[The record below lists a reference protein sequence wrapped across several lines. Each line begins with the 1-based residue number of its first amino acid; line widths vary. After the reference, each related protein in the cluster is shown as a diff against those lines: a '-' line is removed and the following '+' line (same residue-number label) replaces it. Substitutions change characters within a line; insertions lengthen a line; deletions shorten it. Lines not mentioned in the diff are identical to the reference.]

1 MPNGGSD
8 CCGTCWFNRTNRG
21 EREWLEHRDE
31 SIRPHCEI
39 RDIAIENPFYTYCAN
54 HPHRRPDRD
63 PIPIGPV
70 MRHGGWEQE
79 RRVQAGQ
86 PDVLVSRENPRYVW
100 KPSPDSEEIRQH
112 LLSLLASIL
121 EHMVRDRYPI
131 GTGLGETI
139 IRQLGEFR
147 EKRAVRYLEWI
158 RENFKDSV
166 DFMADAASE
175 ALTRIRDDE

>member
-1 MPNGGSD
+1 
-8 CCGTCWFNRTNRG
+8 
-21 EREWLEHRDE
+21 
-31 SIRPHCEI
+31 
-39 RDIAIENPFYTYCAN
+39 
-54 HPHRRPDRD
+54 
-63 PIPIGPV
+63 

-79 RRVQAGQ
+79 RRVRAGQ
-86 PDVLVSRENPRYVW
+86 PDEFVNWENPRYVW

-112 LLSLLASIL
+112 LLSLLASIF

-158 RENFKDSV
+158 RENLKDSLV
-166 DFMADAASE
+166 FAADAANE
-175 ALTRIRDDE
+175 ALAMIREDE